1 MLKIT
6 EGKGFQLTFINGLT
20 ISVQFGPM
28 NYCSNRDLDKAISD
42 LRRPSG
48 IVSSYDAEIA
58 IWDSQGTWFNFGY
71 DTVKGHCDPDTVG
84 DWITYTQNSR
94 NLEDLNELVIELGL
108 KSVDND

>member
-28 NYCSNRDLDKAISD
+28 NYCSNKDLSADMFKTSQT
-42 LRRPSG
+42 P